1 MKQYLASLH
10 FYFARGGG
18 AVQLA
23 GSVIENPHGLHWN
36 TFRSAAN
43 ANHVASFIICPQI
56 GQVTS
61 MGVASVRIF
70 NALEGSALTHVKGTA
85 PCYTS
90 SKPTISTRPSWSLIT
105 RTR

>member
-23 GSVIENPHGLHWN
+23 GSIIENAHGLHWN

-43 ANHVASFIICPQI
+43 ANHVASFIICPHRA
-56 GQVTS
+56 GHFYE
-61 MGVASVRIF
+61 RCF
-70 NALEGSALTHVKGTA
+70 SAYL
-85 PCYTS
+85 
-90 SKPTISTRPSWSLIT
+90 
-105 RTR
+105 